1 MKKALLVL
9 VTLALFLGVFPASF
23 AAAGTG
29 NLVLN
34 GSSYAYLNDKGEYV
48 LEVNLAN
55 NPGIYTIRANLEW
68 DSNKFELVKLEKMN
82 LSKKFTDFMVGSSD
96 WDSETGEF
104 STPPTSPFLLWS
116 SSFLATENITDNGTW
131 VRATFKVKNGV
142 QAGTTANFSIELIAS
157 YNLDGVE
164 VSWTS
169 GNKTVTI
176 TTCTNHTYNSGF
188 CTKCGRPNYGD
199 VNGDNLI
206 NDLDVRALARYLAN
220 VSPGNFIPETADVN
234 GDGRINDYDLLYLS
248 RHVAGWPGYEI
259 LGPQ

>member
-23 AAAGTG
+23 SAAGTG

-55 NPGIYTIRANLEW
+55 NPGIASIRANLGWE
-68 DSNKFELVKLEKMN
+68 SNKFELVKLEQTN
-82 LSKKFTDFMVGSSD
+82 LSKKFANFMTGNDS

-104 STPPTSPFLLWS
+104 STPSTSPFLLWHFDYLLS
-116 SSFLATENITDNGTW
+116 KNITDNGTL
-131 VRATFKVKNGV
+131 VRVTFKVKDGM
-142 QAGTTANFSIELIAS
+142 QAGTTANFSIEFTEA
-157 YNLDGVE
+157 YDVYGDPVN
-164 VSWTS
+164 WTS
-169 GNKTVTI
+169 HNKTVTI

-234 GDGRINDYDLLYLS
+234 GDGRISDYDLLFLT
-248 RHVAGWPGYEI
+248 RHLAGWAGYEN